1 MAATDVHAEQ
11 IVVVSES
18 SFEALAGW
26 GKSILSSL
34 NIAHTT
40 ELSKTN
46 RGYDLLVDG
55 QRVQVE
61 LCKDRLTETSQKTS
75 NFQFVAVHERLDLIK
90 DRLDLS
96 ITQLAELFGVTRKTV
111 YDWYEGAEPRRNA
124 VNRMEILIDVLNRT
138 SPEVDLARLKAVWN
152 IPASGTSFRAVLC
165 DDNLDLGTL
174 QKALLE
180 KLDELSTRM
189 VATTNPMQKTTSQFG
204 EAQLAEFERRTE
216 HS

>member
-1 MAATDVHAEQ
+1 MAATDVHAQQ

-61 LCKDRLTETSQKTS
+61 LCKDQLTEISQKTS
-75 NFQFVAVHERLDLIK
+75 NFPSLAVPERLDLIK
-90 DRLDLS
+90 DRLELS

-111 YDWYEGAEPRRNA
+111 YDWYDGTEPRRNTI
-124 VNRMEILIDVLNRT
+124 NRMEILIEALNGT

-152 IPASGTSFRAVLC
+152 VPVSGTSFRALLG
-165 DDNLDLGTL
+165 DDNLNAGTL

-180 KLDELSTRM
+180 KLNELSTRM
-189 VATTNPMQKTTSQFG
+189 VATTSQMRKTSSQFG
-204 EAQLAEFERRTE
+204 EVQLAEFERRTDY
-216 HS
+216 S

>member
-40 ELSKTN
+40 QLSKTN

-61 LCKDRLTETSQKTS
+61 LCKDQLTETLQKTS
-75 NFQFVAVHERLDLIK
+75 NIQLVAVAERLDLIK
-90 DRLDLS
+90 DRLALS

-111 YDWYEGAEPRRNA
+111 YDWYEGTEPRRNA
-124 VNRMEILIDVLNRT
+124 ANRIEILIDVLNRA
-138 SPEVDLARLKAVWN
+138 SPGVDLARLKAVWN
-152 IPASGTSFRAVLC
+152 VPVSGTSFRAVIG
-165 DDNLDLGTL
+165 DDNLDVGTL

-180 KLDELSTRM
+180 KLNELSTRM
-189 VATTNPMQKTTSQFG
+189 VATTTPMRKTTSQFG
-204 EAQLAEFERRTE
+204 EAQLAEFGRQTD